1 MYEIDIQREF
11 SAAHTLKGY
20 NGNCSALHGH
30 NWTVQATVSSPL
42 LDDIGIAVDFRSL
55 KEELD
60 IIISELDHTNLNDL
74 TPFQQDNPTSEQL
87 AKYIF
92 NRLSVKLN
100 TDNVTVSKIR
110 VCESHGSGATYFES

>member
-11 SAAHTLKGY
+11 SAAHMLKGY

-30 NWTVQATVSSPL
+30 NWTVQATVSSLL

-60 IIISELDHTNLNDL
+60 IIIAELDHTNLNDMP
-74 TPFQQDNPTSEQL
+74 PFQQDNPTSEQL
-87 AKYIF
+87 AKCIF
-92 NRLSVKLN
+92 DRLTAKLN
-100 TDNVTVSKIR
+100 TEHISVTKIR